1 MAMFYD
7 SMVVHLF
14 DAGQLLMAERKES
27 IILFHKHY
35 SDLCEVIHNAD
46 WIAIQLYSEE
56 LLAMSTRRDIEE
68 TPKQTKKNIKLLSS
82 IERVLLINPEKFEE
96 FLYVLGREQ
105 YLKSLVDRIRCSLCK
120 FQLLSHHACA
130 TLACTIAKY

>member
-27 IILFHKHY
+27 MILFRKHY

-46 WIAIQLYSEE
+46 WIAIQLYSEG

-68 TPKQTKKNIKLLSS
+68 TPKQTEKNIKLLSS

-96 FLYVLGREQ
+96 FLHVLGREQ
-105 YLKSLVDRIRCSLCK
+105 YLRSLVDRIRCSLCK
-120 FQLLSHHACA
+120 FQLLSAMFKF
-130 TLACTIAKY
+130 LSPCTI

>member
-7 SMVVHLF
+7 SMIVHLF

-27 IILFHKHY
+27 MILFRKHY

-46 WIAIQLYSEE
+46 WIAIQLYSEG

-68 TPKQTKKNIKLLSS
+68 TPKQTEKNIIL
-82 IERVLLINPEKFEE
+82 NYCHP
-96 FLYVLGREQ
+96 
-105 YLKSLVDRIRCSLCK
+105 
-120 FQLLSHHACA
+120 
-130 TLACTIAKY
+130 